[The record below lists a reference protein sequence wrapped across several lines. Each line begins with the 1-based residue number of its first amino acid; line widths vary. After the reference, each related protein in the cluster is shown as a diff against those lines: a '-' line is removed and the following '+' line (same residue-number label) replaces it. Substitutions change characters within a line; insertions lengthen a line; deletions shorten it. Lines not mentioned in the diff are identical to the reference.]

1 MEIRPGIGFPT
12 YFNSYSIHSEVNE
25 QTVVIKSVELV
36 LQIVYKNE
44 SFIVVQLTI
53 PTPIPLIGSTIA
65 CNEESI
71 QLIMTRKITNYNNQI
86 RHHDRCIVFVFV
98 IFKDPQPILQVSHNG
113 LVQLTSPC
121 KNIRYHLEVTSAN
134 VTSEIMFIE
143 NITTY
148 INRSSSIYFSDYIIH
163 LSYQVENNS
172 FYHPLSNITLG

>member
-1 MEIRPGIGFPT
+1 ME
-12 YFNSYSIHSEVNE
+12 
-25 QTVVIKSVELV
+25 VVFRT
-36 LQIVYKNE
+36 VYKNE
-44 SFIVVQLTI
+44 SFIAVQLAI
-53 PTPIPLIGSTIA
+53 PTPIPLIGSIIA
-65 CNEESI
+65 CNEQSI
-71 QLIMTRKITNYNNQI
+71 QLIMTRKISNYNNQI

-148 INRSSSIYFSDYIIH
+148 INRSSSIDFSDYIIH
-163 LSYQVENNS
+163 LSYQVENIS
-172 FYHPLSNITLG
+172 FYHPLSDITLG

>member
-1 MEIRPGIGFPT
+1 M
-12 YFNSYSIHSEVNE
+12 
-25 QTVVIKSVELV
+25 ELV
-36 LQIVYKNE
+36 LRIVYKNE
-44 SFIVVQLTI
+44 SIIVVQLAI
-53 PTPIPLIGSTIA
+53 PTLIPLIGSTIA

-71 QLIMTRKITNYNNQI
+71 QLILTRKISNYNNLI
-86 RHHDRCIVFVFV
+86 KHHDRCIVFDFV

-121 KNIRYHLEVTSAN
+121 KNIRYHLEVTSEN

-163 LSYQVENNS
+163 LSYQVGNNS
-172 FYHPLSNITLG
+172 FYHPS

>member
-1 MEIRPGIGFPT
+1 M
-12 YFNSYSIHSEVNE
+12 
-25 QTVVIKSVELV
+25 ELV
-36 LQIVYKNE
+36 FQIVYRNE

-53 PTPIPLIGSTIA
+53 PTPIPLIESTIA

-71 QLIMTRKITNYNNQI
+71 QLIMTRKISYYNKQI

-98 IFKDPQPILQVSHNG
+98 IFKDPHPILQVSHNG

-148 INRSSSIYFSDYIIH
+148 INRSSSIYFSDYVIH

-172 FYHPLSNITLG
+172 LYHPLSNITLG

>member
-1 MEIRPGIGFPT
+1 M
-12 YFNSYSIHSEVNE
+12 
-25 QTVVIKSVELV
+25 ELV
-36 LQIVYKNE
+36 FQIVYRNE

-53 PTPIPLIGSTIA
+53 PTPIPLIESTIA

-71 QLIMTRKITNYNNQI
+71 QLIMTRKISYYNKQI

-172 FYHPLSNITLG
+172 LYHPLSNITLG

>member
-1 MEIRPGIGFPT
+1 M
-12 YFNSYSIHSEVNE
+12 
-25 QTVVIKSVELV
+25 IKSVELV

-98 IFKDPQPILQVSHNG
+98 II
-113 LVQLTSPC
+113 
-121 KNIRYHLEVTSAN
+121 
-134 VTSEIMFIE
+134 
-143 NITTY
+143 
-148 INRSSSIYFSDYIIH
+148 
-163 LSYQVENNS
+163 
-172 FYHPLSNITLG
+172 